1 MRLPIASADQRLKD
15 LISSYIYN
23 CVFHTMKVI
32 SSAPLI
38 KSGTVASL
46 FKGAK
51 KIGTGKGL

>member
-1 MRLPIASADQRLKD
+1 MSVTLINRLLLK

-38 KSGTVASL
+38 KSGTVAPL